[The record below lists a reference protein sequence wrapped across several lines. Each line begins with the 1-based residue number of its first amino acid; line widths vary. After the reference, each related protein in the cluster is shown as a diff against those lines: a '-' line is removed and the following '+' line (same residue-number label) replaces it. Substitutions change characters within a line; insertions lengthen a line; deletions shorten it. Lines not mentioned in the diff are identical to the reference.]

1 MNPVGIAIV
10 TFNSERY
17 IGACLDAA
25 LASGAEVVVV
35 DNGSADGTSA
45 EVRERPAARLI
56 ENGFNAGFA
65 GGVNQ
70 AIRALPSPL
79 VLLLNPDAV
88 LRSPLDDLVAAC
100 SAPGVGAAGGRLID
114 ESGATETGFVVRRFP
129 TPLALAFEVLGVN
142 RLWRGNPVNRRYRCF
157 NLDHSQPAD
166 VEQPAGAFL
175 MLRRDVWDR
184 LGGLDERFF
193 PFWFEDVDF
202 CRRVAAA
209 GLRIRYAPGAV
220 ASHAGGHSVR
230 QAPWDVR
237 KSAWNANLMRYAR
250 KHFGPLGARAVCAA
264 VAAGCLLRLVPEL
277 LARRSPSTLKTHAA
291 ILRQAAAGF
300 LLGR

>member
-25 LASGAEVVVV
+25 LVTGAQVVVV
-35 DNGSADGTSA
+35 DNGSADRTIA
-45 EVRERPAARLI
+45 EVRQRPAARLI

-65 GGVNQ
+65 GAVNQ
-70 AIRALPSPL
+70 AVRALDSPL

-88 LRSPLDDLVAAC
+88 LRSSLDDLVAAC
-100 SAPGVGAAGGRLID
+100 SEPGVGAAGGRLID
-114 ESGATETGFVVRRFP
+114 ESGATQIGFVVRRFP
-129 TPLALAFEVLGVN
+129 TPLALIFEVLGVN
-142 RLWRGNPVNRRYRCF
+142 RLWKGNPVNRRYRCYA
-157 NLDHSQPAD
+157 LDHSQPAD

-175 MLRRDVWDR
+175 MLRREVWDR

-202 CRRVAAA
+202 CRRVADA

-230 QAPWDVR
+230 QAPWEIR
-237 KSAWNANLMRYAR
+237 KSSWNLNLMRYAR
-250 KHFGPLGARAVCAA
+250 MHFGPLGARAVCGA
-264 VAAGCLLRLVPEL
+264 VAAGCLLRLAPEL
-277 LARRSPSTLKTHAA
+277 IARPRMTTLKTHAA

>member
-10 TFNSERY
+10 TFNSERC

-25 LASGAEVVVV
+25 LVTGAEVVVV
-35 DNGSADGTSA
+35 DNGSTDRTIA
-45 EVRERPAARLI
+45 EVRERPAARI
-56 ENGFNAGFA
+56 VENGFNAGFA

-70 AIRALPSPL
+70 AVRALDSPL

-88 LRSPLDDLVAAC
+88 LRTSLDDLVAAC

-129 TPLALAFEVLGVN
+129 TPLTLALEVLGVN
-142 RLWRGNPVNRRYRCF
+142 RLWKGNPVNRRYRCWD
-157 NLDHSQPAD
+157 LDHSQPAD

-175 MLRRDVWDR
+175 MVRRDVWDR

-202 CRRVAAA
+202 CRRVAGA

-230 QAPWDVR
+230 QAPWEVR
-237 KSAWNANLMRYAR
+237 KSSWNSNLMKYAL
-250 KHFGPLGARAVCAA
+250 KHFGALGARAVCAA
-264 VAAGCLLRLVPEL
+264 VAAGCLLRLAPEL
-277 LARRSPSTLKTHAA
+277 LAQRRLSTLKTHAA
-291 ILRQAAAGF
+291 ILRQAATGVV
-300 LLGR
+300 LGR

>member
-25 LASGAEVVVV
+25 LATGAEVVVV
-35 DNGSADGTSA
+35 DNGSADRTIA
-45 EVRERPAARLI
+45 QVCARPAARLI
-56 ENGFNAGFA
+56 ESGFNAGFA

-70 AIRALPSPL
+70 AVCALDSPL
-79 VLLLNPDAV
+79 VLLLNPDAL

-114 ESGATETGFVVRRFP
+114 VSGATEIGFTVRRFP
-129 TPLALAFEVLGVN
+129 TPLTLVFEVLGVN
-142 RLWRGNPVNRRYRCF
+142 RLWKGNPVNRRYRCL

-175 MLRRDVWDR
+175 MLRREVWDR

-202 CRRVAAA
+202 CKRMADAS
-209 GLRIRYAPGAV
+209 LRIRYAPGAV

-230 QAPWDVR
+230 QTPWEVR
-237 KSAWNANLMRYAR
+237 KSSWNANLMRYAR
-250 KHFGPLGARAVCAA
+250 KHFGPLGTRAVCAA

-277 LARRSPSTLKTHAA
+277 LAHRSLSTLKTHAA